1 MLKMPTP
8 SKHRRT
14 PTLTALGVTI
24 RRIRLEQNLSQ
35 EQLAL
40 NAEVNRGYI
49 GDIERGD
56 NSCSL
61 VALVK
66 IAKALNTTAGAL
78 LTEAGL

>member
-8 SKHRRT
+8 SKLRRT
-14 PTLTALGVTI
+14 PMLTALGSTI
-24 RRIRLEQNLSQ
+24 RRLRLEQNLSQ

-40 NAEVNRGYI
+40 NAEVDRSYI
-49 GDIERGD
+49 GDVERGD

-66 IAKALNTTAGAL
+66 IAKALGTTAGTL
-78 LTEAGL
+78 LTESGL